1 MNWIDFIIGLTLM
14 NAMPHLVL
22 GIWKGR
28 MFSAFGF
35 GHTQNIAYG
44 FLCLMISVGLFIYEY
59 GTDKI
64 LENGIYSGALA
75 MLLIYFITGHFWYQ
89 LFNKNQTK

>member
-1 MNWIDFIIGLTLM
+1 MNWIDFIIGAALM

-35 GHTQNIAYG
+35 GNKQNIAYG
-44 FLCLMISVGLFIYEY
+44 FLCLAISLALFIYEY
-59 GTDKI
+59 GADKI
-64 LENGIYSGALA
+64 LDNEIYLGALTL
-75 MLLIYFITGHFWYQ
+75 LLIYFITGQFWFR
-89 LFNKNQTK
+89 LFNKN

>member
-1 MNWIDFIIGLTLM
+1 MNT
-14 NAMPHLVL
+14 MPHLVL

-35 GHTQNIAYG
+35 GNKQNIAYG
-44 FLCLMISVGLFIYEY
+44 FLCLAISVGLFIYKY

-64 LENGIYSGALA
+64 LDNGIYSGALTL
-75 MLLIYFITGHFWYQ
+75 LLIYFVKGQFWYR
-89 LFNKNQTK
+89 LFNNKKK

>member
-1 MNWIDFIIGLTLM
+1 M

-35 GHTQNIAYG
+35 GDKQNIAYG
-44 FLCLMISVGLFIYEY
+44 FLCLAISVGLFIYKY
-59 GTDKI
+59 GAGKI
-64 LENGIYSGALA
+64 LDNGIYSGALTL
-75 MLLIYFITGHFWYQ
+75 LLIYFVTGQFWYR
-89 LFNKNQTK
+89 LFNNKEK